1 MLWFVCLRI
10 LVCVVGCGYMIS
22 QIIYFARSEQE
33 GYLCFVT
40 LALLFWVSWHIDDFA
55 VLLSTMEGEEKEE

>member
-1 MLWFVCLRI
+1 
-10 LVCVVGCGYMIS
+10 MIS